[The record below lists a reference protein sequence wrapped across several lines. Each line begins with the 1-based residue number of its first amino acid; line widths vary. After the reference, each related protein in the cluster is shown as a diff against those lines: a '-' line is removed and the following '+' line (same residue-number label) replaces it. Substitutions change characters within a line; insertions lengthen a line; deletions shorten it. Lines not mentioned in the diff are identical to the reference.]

1 MHFIR
6 ILCIAALGTPALS
19 GAQAGPIPAWPVA
32 PGSRVRVLSPV
43 FGDQK
48 QAGRVVSTTSDTL
61 VFLPAK
67 QSTSIAIGTPYIF
80 AMDVANGTHT
90 QKLTDALVGLL
101 IGAGGGAI
109 IGYATYKRPKPCEF
123 CIDFGPGAQAIAVGA
138 LGAIG
143 GAVVGTTFGSRQTDT
158 WVPVAVPAR

>member
-19 GAQAGPIPAWPVA
+19 DAQAGPIPAWPIA

-48 QAGRVVSTTSDTL
+48 QAGHVVSTTSDTL

-80 AMDVANGTHT
+80 AIDVANGTHT
-90 QKLTDALVGLL
+90 KKLTDALVGLL
-101 IGAGGGAI
+101 IGAGGDMRLACGELACVLDSYPV
-109 IGYATYKRPKPCEF
+109 GWWAYLPRWPTL
-123 CIDFGPGAQAIAVGA
+123 VGA
-138 LGAIG
+138 
-143 GAVVGTTFGSRQTDT
+143 V
-158 WVPVAVPAR
+158 